1 MAVAIARGEDLLRG
15 WAGGRAV
22 TGGARCSITVG
33 TVDGGLRFAF
43 YGRMST
49 DDFQDRATSRRWQRD
64 VAVDL
69 VAGQGRIVVEFFDV
83 GCSRRRSWRGR
94 PRAAALLAAIAGPDR
109 GFDAIVVGEYERA
122 FAGRQCWPASPPLRS
137 PRRGVLL
144 NGSAPVLC
152 LGGDYARSS
161 FVGAQVKAVTSIRR
175 RACELVMCGTGRRL

>member
-1 MAVAIARGEDLLRG
+1 MVAVAIARGEDLLRG

-69 VAGQGRIVVEFFDV
+69 VAGQGRIVV
-83 GCSRRRSWRGR
+83 
-94 PRAAALLAAIAGPDR
+94 
-109 GFDAIVVGEYERA
+109 GEYERA